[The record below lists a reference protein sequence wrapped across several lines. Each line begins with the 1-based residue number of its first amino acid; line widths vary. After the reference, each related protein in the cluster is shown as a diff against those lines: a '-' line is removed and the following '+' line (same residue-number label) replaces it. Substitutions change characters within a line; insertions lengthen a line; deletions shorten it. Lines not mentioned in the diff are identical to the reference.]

1 MIDLRKERTPS
12 HEMIKLISLS
22 GLTQQQIADKVGVR
36 EASVSD
42 YKTGKTAITVNTLKK
57 WCEALK
63 IDIKYLF

>member
-12 HEMIKLISLS
+12 QEMLKLISLS

-42 YKTGKTAITVNTLKK
+42 YKTGKTAITVKTLKK
-57 WCEALK
+57 WCEILE